1 MAISIN
7 FLRNEEQRYFILAV
21 VAGTTTVVALSLL
34 FPPAQAF
41 VLGKLAIKATP
52 LVLATIVS
60 ISSFFSYFFLSKYL
74 AASKENLISQNK
86 KLKEEVE
93 ILKKSQS
100 NPEEIKAFQ
109 EQLKTLKAEES
120 KWREEVEKLK
130 RTQSNPKEI
139 SSLQAQLRTLR
150 EEESKWKKQVETLL
164 AERTPRDQKLAE
176 VEKRFN
182 ESQILNLQAERKL
195 ASLAKKLG
203 DQTRE
208 SSEKE
213 KALLTDLTQLRKSY
227 SEIKLRHEQFIQK
240 IATLDAPKDLN
251 TEDKN
256 NTELLEMVKKLEI
269 ELEKAVSQIRELEA
283 KVETQCGKE
292 NGYVDRIKD
301 LQERVR
307 SLEEVESNP
316 LPRDNKEVEELRA
329 LLQSRNQEFD
339 QLKEMIGNSETSKV
353 KLQVA
358 EERIKELESKK
369 FDPKMDQELRSV
381 KALLDK
387 RTRELNE
394 LKEQTSPTESAE
406 YQELL
411 KTTKATA
418 ESLNIRIKTLE
429 KELKEAQALAP
440 KPKQVLVR
448 SQTMP
453 VNIGVFNGGAE
464 FLKAYIAGEPC
475 EPMVLVHIFKD
486 LEKKLDPAIVED
498 AARKTT
504 ASNIG
509 WALNELKRGKNHFGD
524 PKYSDLPKTAE
535 EGEKLREQINKEP
548 YEKTNIELAKLQLHF
563 TEKYLTKE
571 DFVKTPLF
579 SRYLKDVMNF
589 WSCLPRQFFVE
600 YYGDSLRID
609 QFNEIVNYTV
619 ERAKTAGGLDVNDT
633 SVEVLSK
640 RIAAILERPASLVN
654 SNFIELIGLIYAK
667 DISKNTV
674 SIDELVKRLYEAKL
688 FKKED
693 IERLIK
699 LLEKRY
705 ANFAQYKSYF
715 FLYNLINPQPEHQV
729 DSVKV
734 RSQSFSKKAQS

>member
-109 EQLKTLKAEES
+109 EQLKKLKAEEN

-182 ESQILNLQAERKL
+182 ESQILNQQAERKL
-195 ASLAKKLG
+195 ASLGKKLG

-213 KALLTDLTQLRKSY
+213 KALLTDLAQLRKSY

-240 IATLDAPKDLN
+240 IATLDAPRDLN

-256 NTELLEMVKKLEI
+256 NTELLEMVKKLEV

-292 NGYVDRIKD
+292 SGYVDRIKE

-307 SLEEVESNP
+307 SLEEIESNP

-486 LEKKLDPAIVED
+486 LEKKLNPAIEED
-498 AARKTT
+498 AARKIL
-504 ASNIG
+504 ASNIA
-509 WALNELKRGKNHFGD
+509 WALGELRKGINHFGSSRY
-524 PKYSDLPKTAE
+524 PDLPKTAE

-548 YEKTNIELAKLQLHF
+548 YEKTNLALALIQKQVAG
-563 TEKYLTKE
+563 EYVPKDK
-571 DFVKTPLF
+571 FVKSSLF
-579 SRYLKDVMNF
+579 ARYVKDIMLY
-589 WSCLPRQFFVE
+589 WSYNPRQFFIE
-600 YYGDSLRID
+600 YYSDCLTFD
-609 QFNEIVNYTV
+609 QFNGIVDDTV
-619 ERAKTAGGLDVNDT
+619 QRAKTAGGLDKQDT
-633 SVEVLSK
+633 SVEVLVKTIASK
-640 RIAAILERPASLVN
+640 LEKPSTLVN
-654 SNFIELIGLIYAK
+654 TNYIELIGLIYAK
-667 DISKNTV
+667 DISKSTLT
-674 SIDELVKRLYEAKL
+674 IDELVKRLYDLKL

-693 IERLIK
+693 IERLMKIV
-699 LLEKRY
+699 EERY
-705 ANFAQYKSYF
+705 ANFSQHTSYF
-715 FLYNLINPQPEHQV
+715 TLHNLINPQPDLQG
-729 DSVKV
+729 DSVKE
-734 RSQSFSKKAQS
+734 RRQSFSQKVQP